1 MPSPRFDLVL
11 LRSAPLTASEL
22 SSSLLLIEQ
31 WRQRRWAHV
40 TDFKLIALEGLGTHR
55 VWTGFRYTEPD
66 RELDEL
72 PRIALMLESLLQAV
86 PGARIRVRDDLA
98 IFSHD
103 HRRFTLKGTA
113 GLPELDP
120 GWSPPEE
127 AWLQIDLPAVVEA
140 SAGPPQTESELL
152 DLLEIIERTGEDSVL
167 IRAGAGGA
175 VRYGPQLQAL
185 TARRQ
190 FAAGACTL
198 LASLAQRELALLHD
212 NAGTAQQIVLDGD
225 ARERAAARR
234 LLSALSMTSTSDE
247 VEEAPGAASVAA
259 IGSAILDAVGWDDD
273 DDPETEEVWEDDL
286 FTEDLELLSAP
297 DADLPESPLAEAL
310 RASVDPETLRGMVR
324 HGGREGLA
332 TSVLQMLSGSDAEAT
347 GAAALL
353 TQGIWPIRRIPGLT
367 DALHSLASTPS
378 RPATTRQVA
387 VRALAATGRPDVG
400 PLLIQLSG
408 SESLDIAREA
418 LLALGHVVGAP
429 ARRRV
434 REALAD
440 ARLAAWA
447 LASMAEAGDVAG
459 FDAAAG
465 LIRAREAA
473 LQRAAARY
481 LDQLGGRRALPLV
494 EALYQSSQD
503 WEVRLE
509 AAAALAR
516 LAPVEKLG
524 AMFRVQDP
532 EVLTWGLW
540 SLGRSGRA
548 DAADWIRSAASSPRA
563 EIREAAVVA
572 LGEQGLPAETP
583 VLLERLSDVDPGV
596 AAAAAEALGRCGDRR
611 AVAVLREL
619 ARQPGPL
626 GEQAR
631 RALRDGHQLRLPPP
645 DTWLVVR
652 AVSPTPLSQTAC
664 EHISAALG
672 QAELQLSLQPQ
683 QLEARK
689 QIVPGDIASL
699 RSLVAALE
707 TLVVS
712 VPGLRWSVR
721 DPQAIIRRLGSH
733 FILSAQIG
741 AVARDAGWF
750 PQTPPLPDTD
760 RPRLA
765 AAPQSPQEF
774 HSLPIA
780 VTSRDIDDDLSL
792 HSAQPAAPLP
802 EWEAPEEATESMEL
816 TIGRWLEDA
825 ESEEEDAHTGA
836 LSVRDALR
844 TEQTETVLRELAGR
858 PLRALERSDLR
869 EWLAG
874 GDHQPRIIACRI
886 IEVTGD
892 TDLLPDILPSL
903 AAADPLERRQA
914 ARAVGAIGDSDSLKP
929 LAALLADA
937 DVDVVAAARE
947 AISAI
952 SGPSLGLS
960 EPVSHAGPRA
970 W

>member
-11 LRSAPLTASEL
+11 LRSAPLTAGEL
-22 SSSLLLIEQ
+22 SSSLHLVEQ

-55 VWTGFRYTEPD
+55 VWAGFRYTEPD

-72 PRIALMLESLLQAV
+72 PRIALMLESLLLSV

-120 GWSPPEE
+120 GWYPPEE
-127 AWLQIDLPAVVEA
+127 AWLQVDLPAAVEA

-152 DLLEIIERTGEDSVL
+152 DLLEIIERAGEDSAL

-190 FAAGACTL
+190 FSAGACTL

-225 ARERAAARR
+225 AREREAARR
-234 LLSALSMTSTSDE
+234 LLSALSMTSAADE
-247 VEEAPGAASVAA
+247 AKEEPGATSVAT
-259 IGSAILDAVGWDDD
+259 IGMAILESVGWEEDE
-273 DDPETEEVWEDDL
+273 DPETEEIWEDDL

-310 RASVDPETLRGMVR
+310 RAGVDPETLRGMVH

-332 TSVLQMLSGSDAEAT
+332 TSILLMLSGSDAEAT

-353 TQGIWPIRRIPGLT
+353 AQGVWPGRRVPGLT
-367 DALHSLASTPS
+367 DALHSLASAPS
-378 RPATTRQVA
+378 RPTATRQVA
-387 VRALAATGRPDVG
+387 VRALAATRRPDAG
-400 PLLIQLSG
+400 PLLIQLSA

-418 LLALGHVVGAP
+418 LLALGHVVGAS

-447 LASMAEAGDVAG
+447 LASMAKAGDVAG

-465 LIRAREAA
+465 LIRAREAS

-503 WEVRLE
+503 WEVKLE

-516 LAPVEKLG
+516 LAPVEKLS
-524 AMFRVQDP
+524 AVLNVQDP

-572 LGEQGLPAETP
+572 LGEQRLPAETP
-583 VLLERLSDVDPGV
+583 ILLECLSDADPGV

-652 AVSPTPLSQTAC
+652 AVSPAPLSQTAC

-672 QAELQLSLQPQ
+672 QADLQLSLQPQ
-683 QLEARK
+683 RFEARK
-689 QIVPGDIASL
+689 QIAPGDTAAL

-707 TLVVS
+707 SLVVS

-721 DPQAIIRRLGSH
+721 DPQAIIRRLGNH
-733 FILSAQIG
+733 FILSAQTG

-760 RPRLA
+760 RPQLA
-765 AAPQSPQEF
+765 AAPPPPQEF
-774 HSLPIA
+774 HSLPIT

-792 HSAQPAAPLP
+792 HSVQAAAPLP
-802 EWEAPEEATESMEL
+802 AWEAPEEATESMEL

-825 ESEEEDAHTGA
+825 EPEEEPARA
-836 LSVRDALR
+836 EVRSVRDALSLG
-844 TEQTETVLRELAGR
+844 QTEAVLHELAGR
-858 PLRALERSDLR
+858 ALRDTERSDLKG
-869 EWLAG
+869 WLAG
-874 GDHQPRIIACRI
+874 GDHQSRILACRI
-886 IEVTGD
+886 IEVTGEA
-892 TDLLPDILPSL
+892 DLLPDVLPSL
-903 AAADPLERRQA
+903 AASDALERRQA
-914 ARAVGAIGDSDSLKP
+914 ARAVGAIGDSDCLKP
-929 LAALLADA
+929 LAALLTDS

-952 SGPSLGLS
+952 SGPSLGDDQ
-960 EPVSHAGPRA
+960 PVAPAGPGA